1 MNTVGSMAPASAAV
15 PAVVSAPRICQSSR
29 RGHSLRSDCANS
41 AASSA
46 GERSDI
52 PACCRP
58 VAGLLLADSAGTT
71 GGRSCMVSSEQLPPD
86 VLKFFQD
93 AGRKGGKRGGSI
105 GGKRRLETMTSE
117 ERTARAKED
126 RGGKREGAE
135 AEGGVMRVTQPAAC
149 FQSRRTELPCRTCG
163 ERPSVVHFPTRYVGY
178 YCEKCCPACRQ
189 KPAAK
194 GE

>member
-15 PAVVSAPRICQSSR
+15 PAVVSAPRVCQSSR

-58 VAGLLLADSAGTT
+58 VAGLLLADPAGTT

-93 AGRKGGKRGGSI
+93 AGRKGGKRGGPI
-105 GGKRRLETMTSE
+105 GGKRSLETMTSE
-117 ERTARAKED
+117 ERTARAK
-126 RGGKREGAE
+126 
-135 AEGGVMRVTQPAAC
+135 QAAAA
-149 FQSRRTELPCRTCG
+149 SAKVR
-163 ERPSVVHFPTRYVGY
+163 
-178 YCEKCCPACRQ
+178 
-189 KPAAK
+189 KPK